1 LTVAIVLRPDFEQTL
16 VRGFSRMA
24 GTVIGAGLT
33 TLIVMW
39 LKPEGITLALLTLP
53 CAWLCFSLFKAN
65 YALYSVA
72 ITAYIVFMLS
82 FMGLPGSS
90 VLFNRLTA
98 TLVGGTFAL
107 VVYALWPR
115 HKRTS

>member
-1 LTVAIVLRPDFEQTL
+1 
-16 VRGFSRMA
+16 MA

-33 TLIVMW
+33 TLIVLW
-39 LKPEGITLALLTLP
+39 LQPTGVTLALLTLP

-82 FMGLPGSS
+82 FVGLPESS
-90 VLFNRLTA
+90 VLFNRLAA
-98 TLVGGTFAL
+98 TLAGGTFAL
-107 VVYALWPR
+107 VVYALWPKEPR
-115 HKRTS
+115 